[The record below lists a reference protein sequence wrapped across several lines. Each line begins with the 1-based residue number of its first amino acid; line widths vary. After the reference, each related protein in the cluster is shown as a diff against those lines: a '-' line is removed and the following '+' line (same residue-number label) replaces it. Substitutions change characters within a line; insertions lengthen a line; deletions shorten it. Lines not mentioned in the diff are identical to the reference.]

1 MPRLYEHE
9 IEEGMPSNGRNG
21 YTAVEYLTL
30 GLVAWLEPCT
40 SYDLKREVERTVSHF
55 WTFSHT
61 ALYQAPPQLAAAGL
75 LLEEQEETGRRR
87 RLYRLTPD
95 GRAELLSWL
104 EETSAHPIELRDL
117 ALLKLVLLGPH
128 ASPGQTYALANAQA
142 DYHARRLEE
151 FKALAARYR
160 PEPAHPTRLAALR
173 FGIKWEEAALEFW
186 TELARDEADNLHAG
200 TGSTP
205 RRDTDLSDGDID
217 AGRPV
222 QEVELL

>member
-1 MPRLYEHE
+1 VSTRV
-9 IEEGMPSNGRNG
+9 GGSA
-21 YTAVEYLTL
+21 YTTVEYLTL

-75 LLEEQEETGRRR
+75 LLEEQEDTGRRR
-87 RLYRLTPD
+87 RLYRLTPE
-95 GRAELLSWL
+95 GRAELLAWL

-128 ASPGQTYALANAQA
+128 ASPGQIYALATAQA
-142 DYHARRLEE
+142 DYHATRLEE
-151 FKALAARYR
+151 FKELAARYR

-186 TELARDEADNLHAG
+186 TELARDEADNLQAG
-200 TGSTP
+200 TGTTP
-205 RRDTDLSDGDID
+205 RRDTDLTVTAAATVSP
-217 AGRPV
+217 ARA
-222 QEVELL
+222 